1 MKNDPGM
8 QSGDPGAGQDQA
20 TGAAPNPPGEKSK
33 VSAVPEGMR
42 RVRLTRSV
50 VMNGD
55 HAEAGEVHDVAK
67 PLAARLIGE
76 GSAEPHVAPG
86 EKPGSDPTS
95 VNRMESPT
103 DRDPQSRRVAPAP
116 PKVKREK

>member
-1 MKNDPGM
+1 MKNEDPGA
-8 QSGDPGAGQDQA
+8 QAGDAGAGQDQA
-20 TGAAPNPPGEKSK
+20 TSAAPNPPGEKSTR
-33 VSAVPEGMR
+33 AVPEGMR
-42 RVRLTRSV
+42 RVRLMRSI

-55 HAEAGEVHDVAK
+55 HAEAGEVHDVAR

-86 EKPGSDPTS
+86 EKPEAGATS

-103 DRDPQSRRVAPAP
+103 NRDPQSRKVAPAP